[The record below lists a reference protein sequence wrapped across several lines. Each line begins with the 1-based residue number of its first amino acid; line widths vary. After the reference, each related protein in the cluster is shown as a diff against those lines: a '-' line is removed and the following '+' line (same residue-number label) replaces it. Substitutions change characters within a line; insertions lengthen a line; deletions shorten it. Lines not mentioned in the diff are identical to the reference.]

1 VDVPTTTYA
10 SKTRIVI
17 TGVGVVSPNGIGAH
31 AFDDAC
37 VSGRSGIT
45 AITQFDTTTIKSRYA
60 GTVIDFDPA
69 AHVSASDL
77 RRVPRMV
84 PFAVAASR
92 EAMRM
97 ANLLVNE
104 NDIAQQQRIGVS
116 LGTGGGGL
124 EFVEEQYRRIY
135 QGGKR
140 SPFAITA
147 GTHGNLSSEL
157 SIQLKLRGPSHVI
170 STGCASSTDA
180 IGHAMMV
187 LRSGAADV
195 MITGGADATIAPG
208 ILGGFEMLGVISTR
222 SFDQPHLAS
231 RPFNEDRDGFILG
244 EGAWMFVIETLAG
257 AIKRGATILAEIAGY
272 ASTCDA
278 FHRVQIAPDLQE
290 CTRAITEAI
299 QDAGV
304 GAEAIDYVNLHGTG
318 TQLNDRLETAAIKRA
333 LGESHAQ
340 RTPMSATKSL
350 IGHPQGASG
359 AAGIA
364 ATVLMMQS
372 GRLHPTINITR
383 PDPACDLDYT
393 LVSRPHSIKTAL
405 CNCIAFG
412 SKNSAIVLKK

>member
-1 VDVPTTTYA
+1 M
-10 SKTRIVI
+10 
-17 TGVGVVSPNGIGAH
+17 
-31 AFDDAC
+31 
-37 VSGRSGIT
+37 SGRSGIT
-45 AITQFDTTTIKSRYA
+45 AITQFDTSTIKSRYA
-60 GTVIDFDPA
+60 GTVTEFDA
-69 AHVSASDL
+69 AEHVSTADL

-97 ANLLVNE
+97 ANLIVHDD
-104 NDIAQQQRIGVS
+104 DIALQRRIGVS

-157 SIQLKLRGPSHVI
+157 SIQLKLRGPSHVV

-180 IGHAMMV
+180 LGHAMMV
-187 LRSGAADV
+187 LRSGAVDV
-195 MITGGADATIAPG
+195 MIAGGADATIAPG

-222 SFDQPHLAS
+222 TFDQPEISS
-231 RPFNEDRDGFILG
+231 RPFNIDRDGFILG
-244 EGAWMFVIETLAG
+244 EGAWMFVVETLAN
-257 AIKRGATILAEIAGY
+257 ANRRGATVLAELAGY

-278 FHRVQIAPDLQE
+278 FHRVQIAPDLEE
-290 CTRAITEAI
+290 CTRAI
-299 QDAGV
+299 
-304 GAEAIDYVNLHGTG
+304 AEALIDAQVSAEQIDYVNLHGTG

-333 LGESHAQ
+333 LGEAHAR

-372 GRLHPTINITR
+372 GTLHPTINITQ
-383 PDPACDLDYT
+383 PDPACDLDYVP
-393 LVSRPHSIKTAL
+393 VSRKHSIKAAL

-412 SKNSAIVLKK
+412 SKNSALVLVSAK